1 MLRSCMI
8 STAARCSDVC
18 GWGHGSLP
26 AGAPKTE
33 QNAQD
38 TYASQKVDSNLGFER
53 IISPPISS
61 YELIH
66 HMYQ

>member
-26 AGAPKTE
+26 AGA
-33 QNAQD
+33 NHARD
-38 TYASQKVDSNLGFER
+38 THANQKVDSIEGFER
-53 IISPPISS
+53 NISPPISS

-66 HMYQ
+66 HM